1 MVNLCVVPSD
11 GKATNLSMEKLS
23 TSQFKKQNRQTERQ
37 TERKTERKIQEEK
50 EEDKKVEIRRKRIG
64 LKRRKISRVVCSDDG
79 AVNL

>member
-1 MVNLCVVPSD
+1 
-11 GKATNLSMEKLS
+11 MEKPRIFRWKSFQRLNLRS
-23 TSQFKKQNRQTERQ
+23 RIDRQRDRF
-37 TERKTERKIQEEK
+37 ERKTERKIQEEK